1 MKKRVKAFVI
11 CIIYIL
17 SFVCFFRTPC
27 QAVEKKPIKR
37 EIAIVF
43 DNSGSMYGSNLSWC
57 RATYSI
63 EMFASMLNDGD
74 ILRIY
79 PMNDITVGTESYNMT
94 KPLVINGGGDV
105 SAIRECYTVEANGGT
120 PIETITAAYYDIM
133 NQQADEKWLVVLT
146 DGDQFHQGRDYLE
159 KEESKSALTE
169 MLSDYVNNINIMYL
183 GIGENPAMPEVSGNE
198 KYVYYS
204 KQANDSNEI
213 LKSLTDMCNTIFGRN
228 KLEVSGNTINFDVD
242 MSKLIV
248 SVQGKDISD
257 INITGNSQNTSFS
270 PDKLYT
276 PRYSEKGNGGRFF
289 VDYNLSG
296 VVAIY
301 SDMPAGEYSL
311 KYSGT
316 ASDIEVYY
324 EPDVD
329 LSLRFV
335 DEDGTNIDD
344 MVEANPGNYYIEYG
358 LTDNK
363 GNYTNSSL
371 IGNQDYEI
379 TYTVNGVE
387 KTEKSDKN
395 GKIPVTLNPGDTI
408 DVSAKVTF
416 LDGYVIKK
424 DANDLGWPAGGYK
437 IKENLHDIKLRFEK
451 GPDYFEIPK
460 LKDAPPILLIVE
472 KDGKKLSAEELA
484 QTKIDI
490 QADGLKLTSVPADDK
505 SGYYITIDYSQKIKQ
520 GKYRIDANAFMIDET
535 GHELKAGA
543 SKKIE
548 LRPYS
553 KAVRWIIRIAVIA
566 LIAALVVWYMTRKVL
581 PKEII
586 YSDKQDELGRGGVR
600 AVILRAENDF
610 SYSRRNRQ
618 LIINGMPSSID
629 NRLGSCMITLGL
641 EPVSRRYVKA
651 HRKRVKVVSREVFA
665 DFANPN
671 SKLTVEWKGFLY
683 ERDRGKEQPF
693 IPVDD
698 IGSGQEFTLNAFDNK
713 GRRVRLCGEIEYR

>member
-1 MKKRVKAFVI
+1 MKKRVKAFII

-105 SAIRECYTVEANGGT
+105 SAIRECCTVEENGGT
-120 PIETITAAYYDIM
+120 PLETITAAYYDIM
-133 NQQADEKWLVVLT
+133 NQQADEKWLVILT
-146 DGDQFHQGRDYLE
+146 DGVEFHQNGQRLKE
-159 KEESKSALTE
+159 KSEPAATE
-169 MLSDYVNNINIMYL
+169 MLSEYVKNINIMYL
-183 GIGENPAMPEVSGNE
+183 GIGSSAIMPEVSGNE

-228 KLEVSGNTINFDVD
+228 KLEVSGDTINFDVD

-257 INITGNSQNTSFS
+257 INITGNSKNTSFS

-289 VDYNLSG
+289 IDYNLSG

-311 KYSGT
+311 QYSGT

-344 MVEANPGNYYIEYG
+344 MAEANPGNYYIEYG

-437 IKENLHDIKLRFEK
+437 IKENLHDLKLRFEK

-472 KDGKKLSAEELA
+472 KDGKKLSAEELE

-505 SGYYITIDYSQKIKQ
+505 SGYYITIDSSQKIKQ
-520 GKYRIDANAFMIDET
+520 GKYRIDASAFMIDET
-535 GHELKAGA
+535 GHELKADA
-543 SKKIE
+543 TKKIE

-553 KAVRWIIRIAVIA
+553 KAVRWIIRIAVLA
-566 LIAALVVWYMTRKVL
+566 LIAVLVVWYMTRKVL
-581 PKEII
+581 PKKII
-586 YSDKQDELGRGGVR
+586 YTDEMVGLVGKPGNAIIFMGSSRYDR
-600 AVILRAENDF
+600 
-610 SYSRRNRQ
+610 SRRQ
-618 LIINGMPSSID
+618 LRITGTPPALFSK
-629 NRLGSCMITLGL
+629 LGTCTITLGL

-651 HRKRVKVVSREVFA
+651 HKKRVKVVSREVSA
-665 DFANPN
+665 DFASLNH
-671 SKLTVEWKGFLY
+671 KLTVDWNGFLY
-683 ERDRGKEQPF
+683 ERDAKGKEQSFTP
-693 IPVDD
+693 IDD
-698 IGSGQEFTLNAFDNK
+698 IGSGQEFTLKAFDNK
-713 GRRVRLCGEIEYR
+713 GKKVKLCGRIEYR